1 MLFLWRNSIALGL
14 LGFIYFAPVGAQT
27 VLAPDSEPALQ
38 LLRDLEEAGERQ
50 KATARSAFAA
60 SPRLAALLANRED
73 LPVTI
78 PTAECLMQVTVHCLM
93 AEALTA
99 AAATQ
104 PARARDW
111 VWLELAEARLALGDG
126 EASLSLV
133 SRLDDPRLVTVMV
146 AAYALDLSAG
156 GDPDAALV
164 WIEAIPDLNKRM
176 ETLVAL
182 ADAAF
187 RRDAAGSGL
196 VALRGLRAAIATT
209 APALLAQPPWLA
221 WRAATGRIAAR
232 LGQPLLDIEQPEA
245 LRTLLPPD
253 PSPGLITDL
262 SRTFALQGDLDAP
275 ESLAGPLGIYRVNAI
290 GTAIAGDLSALGR
303 FQEAEGVANKLPEPQ
318 AAKSALL
325 RVRLAELKKGGS
337 PTAFQAAAD
346 LVLAASPGAREAW
359 GPELAL
365 KAAEAGEWGVA
376 DRLLDSFRDALG
388 RMATAWRL
396 ALIAPTPERAEHY
409 RKLADMA
416 ADSLPEGGLR
426 VATLARI
433 ARAALDAGLA
443 PSALAPI
450 WTQAKQV
457 AAGVL
462 SPGPRARAFG
472 QLALLVNL
480 IGKQPGGA
488 SVLQ

>member
-1 MLFLWRNSIALGL
+1 MFFMWRIGIALGL
-14 LGFIYFAPVGAQT
+14 SWLMQTAPAAAQT

-50 KATARSAFAA
+50 KSNARNALAA
-60 SPRLAALLANRED
+60 SPKLAALMARKEELPATGSSADCLAQVDVR
-73 LPVTI
+73 
-78 PTAECLMQVTVHCLM
+78 CLL

-99 AAATQ
+99 AAATE
-104 PARARDW
+104 PARSRDW
-111 VWLELAEARLALGDG
+111 VWLELAEARLAIGDG

-146 AAYALDLSAG
+146 AAYALDLSANG
-156 GDPDAALV
+156 DAATARV
-164 WIEAIPDLNKRM
+164 WIDAIPDLSKRM
-176 ETLVAL
+176 ETLIAV

-187 RRDAAGSGL
+187 RRNEVAGGLAAL
-196 VALRGLRAAIATT
+196 QGLRAAIAA
-209 APALLAQPPWLA
+209 APVAEIRKPAWLA
-221 WRAATGRIAAR
+221 WRAASGRIAAR
-232 LGQPLLDIEQPEA
+232 LGEPLLETEQPA
-245 LRTLLPPD
+245 VLRSLLPPD
-253 PSPGLITDL
+253 PSPALVTDL
-262 SRTFALQGDLDAP
+262 SRIFALQGDASAA
-275 ESLAGPLGIYRVNAI
+275 EALAMPFGVYRVNAI
-290 GTAIAGDLSALGR
+290 GTAISGDLSVLGR
-303 FQEAEGVANKLPEPQ
+303 YQEAEKIASSLPEPQ
-318 AAKSALL
+318 ASKGALL

-337 PTAFQAAAD
+337 KASFEAAAE

-365 KAAEAGEWGVA
+365 KAAEAGEWEVA
-376 DRLLDSFRDALG
+376 DRLLSSFRDALG

-409 RKLADMA
+409 HTLADQA

-433 ARAALDAGLA
+433 ARAALEAGVP
-443 PSALAPI
+443 PSALAPL

-480 IGKQPGGA
+480 IGKKPGGA